1 MANSDRIRPRRSKG
15 RVLAAVFILPI
26 LLPAAE
32 VRADDSTPHKF
43 SIDGF
48 GTLGWVHSSEDQA
61 DFLGGLLIGQ
71 GAGYSNAWSAEVD
84 SRIGLQL
91 SAALSPRIS
100 GVLQVISEQRHDGSY
115 RPRVE
120 WANLKFQF
128 APEVELRVGRTV
140 LASFLVSDHRKVGY
154 ANPWVRPPVE
164 LYGIVPVTSS
174 DGVTVEYRLD
184 LAGAAHAL
192 QADFGR
198 SDTSLPEG
206 GDVRARKAWGISDTI
221 EMGALTLRVSYR
233 QASLRLPSFNTLFD
247 GFRQFGPEGL
257 ALAERYDANGS
268 TFQLAGLAAM
278 YDPGDW
284 FASGEVAR
292 VRSHSAIGDR
302 SAWYASAGYRW
313 DEFTPYG
320 VHARSRAHGDDSDP
334 GLTVSNYPPE
344 RTETVLG
351 LNAALAE
358 LLEGIPSQRTT
369 SLGIRWDVRPNVA
382 LKLQY
387 DHTDLDAGST
397 GVLGNI
403 QPGFRRGGE
412 MDLLSVAVD
421 FVF

>member
-278 YDPGDW
+278 
-284 FASGEVAR
+284 
-292 VRSHSAIGDR
+292 
-302 SAWYASAGYRW
+302 
-313 DEFTPYG
+313 
-320 VHARSRAHGDDSDP
+320 
-334 GLTVSNYPPE
+334 
-344 RTETVLG
+344 
-351 LNAALAE
+351 
-358 LLEGIPSQRTT
+358 
-369 SLGIRWDVRPNVA
+369 
-382 LKLQY
+382 
-387 DHTDLDAGST
+387 
-397 GVLGNI
+397 
-403 QPGFRRGGE
+403 
-412 MDLLSVAVD
+412 
-421 FVF
+421 